1 MIKILTCN
9 LGRSKA
15 AHALIERTAAELQ
28 ASIIICPEPNKKIVS
43 NGNWFIDERKDTAIR
58 VINKDIRVLN
68 TIKGCGYV
76 QIELLNIVIY
86 EWYISPNIPLEDF
99 ATYLASLK
107 IAFLYRGKKLYSLG
121 ISTPSPGFGDRM
133 QKIDEVTCLS
143 IGWRVIS
150 CWS

>member
-1 MIKILTCN
+1 MTTRKMIKILTCN

-76 QIELLNIVIY
+76 QI
-86 EWYISPNIPLEDF
+86 
-99 ATYLASLK
+99 
-107 IAFLYRGKKLYSLG
+107 
-121 ISTPSPGFGDRM
+121 
-133 QKIDEVTCLS
+133 
-143 IGWRVIS
+143 
-150 CWS
+150 